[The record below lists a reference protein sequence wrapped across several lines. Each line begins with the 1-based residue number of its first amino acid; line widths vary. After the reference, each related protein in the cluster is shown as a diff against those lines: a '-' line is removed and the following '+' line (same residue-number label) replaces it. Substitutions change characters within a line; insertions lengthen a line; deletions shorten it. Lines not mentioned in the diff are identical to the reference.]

1 MHGYVTAEITY
12 STAHEPLVALHMS
25 IMRYWLG
32 HGLVSGLPLYELC
45 HESTGCCCTGAT
57 LECILVMQSEFILRL
72 RYSYLMVMLCP
83 LLWLLRRDAVLWLP
97 CQPGE
102 NTCVCSSYCSL
113 SLHPASDFLHCLP
126 WVQQTLWTA
135 RQLASQIGSTTPRNT
150 LFLPYMN
157 FSLWITEIYSGL
169 TILIW
174 WLRR

>member
-1 MHGYVTAEITY
+1 METSHIPVYVAFPLWCESKLVKMVCSGPLTPRFANNDYVTAEITY

-72 RYSYLMVMLCP
+72 RYGYLMVILCP

-102 NTCVCSSYCSL
+102 NKSVCHSYGSFSL
-113 SLHPASDFLHCLP
+113 LPAS
-126 WVQQTLWTA
+126 
-135 RQLASQIGSTTPRNT
+135 
-150 LFLPYMN
+150 
-157 FSLWITEIYSGL
+157 
-169 TILIW
+169 
-174 WLRR
+174 